1 MTDLTTT
8 ELPEEL
14 DRVSLPDFGTGRR
27 RSTQRKVKHP
37 RLRIGFWLLIL
48 IGSLAGLAWLLW
60 TNLTDSG
67 DTPAPGD
74 VGAGQAAAV
83 LPPAPKSL
91 LIQTATVD
99 GQEVAAA
106 FTVITLSATGPGGS
120 IVFVPAETMVEIPG
134 LRLDPLARAFEET
147 GIDGAERTVRNL
159 LGIDFD
165 HVEVLD
171 NETWA
176 SYVEPLGPLSVD
188 NPGRLDTETDTL
200 RIEVLYPAGPVTV
213 DAPVVGEFL
222 AAKGVSESGL
232 LRLVRHQRFWEAFL
246 AVLAQRPG
254 GGDLDPAEDFEAFL
268 DRLAAGD
275 VNYHILPVE
284 NIGSQ
289 EQELYQP
296 DRDAIPPLIAKIAP
310 EQRVSS
316 DDLVRVQILNGDGTP
331 GLAQPV
337 TDVMLSVG
345 ATVQLVGN
353 ANSFGHEITQIVYYR
368 DEQHAAATTIRDALG
383 VGEIVKALNPID
395 VVDVTVV
402 VGGAD
407 FVDRL
412 QDAVDVEG

>member
-1 MTDLTTT
+1 MSAPVKPPQSFRL
-8 ELPEEL
+8 
-14 DRVSLPDFGTGRR
+14 R
-27 RSTQRKVKHP
+27 RSP
-37 RLRIGFWLLIL
+37 
-48 IGSLAGLAWLLW
+48 
-60 TNLTDSG
+60 
-67 DTPAPGD
+67 
-74 VGAGQAAAV
+74 
-83 LPPAPKSL
+83 L

-232 LRLVRHQRFWEAFL
+232 LRLVRHQRFWEG
-246 AVLAQRPG
+246 VPRRPG
-254 GGDLDPAEDFEAFL
+254 PAPRGRRSRSSRGFRGVPRSARGRRRELSHPARREHRQPGTGALPTRSRRDPTTH
-268 DRLAAGD
+268 R
-275 VNYHILPVE
+275 E
-284 NIGSQ
+284 N
-289 EQELYQP
+289 
-296 DRDAIPPLIAKIAP
+296 RT
-310 EQRVSS
+310 
-316 DDLVRVQILNGDGTP
+316 GT
-331 GLAQPV
+331 
-337 TDVMLSVG
+337 
-345 ATVQLVGN
+345 
-353 ANSFGHEITQIVYYR
+353 
-368 DEQHAAATTIRDALG
+368 
-383 VGEIVKALNPID
+383 
-395 VVDVTVV
+395 
-402 VGGAD
+402 
-407 FVDRL
+407 
-412 QDAVDVEG
+412 EGQ